1 MCKVGQNRFQG
12 NRNINKLGFSSL
24 LRTIIRCNMAFDIGQ
39 TRYKI
44 VYRTSTSKAT
54 ISLKD
59 IVGCLHS
66 FSLCFIVVNTGKAS
80 FSIKAHFRVGALI
93 SM

>member
-1 MCKVGQNRFQG
+1 MQT
-12 NRNINKLGFSSL
+12 SL
-24 LRTIIRCNMAFDIGQ
+24 LRTFIRYNTTFDIGQ
-39 TRYKI
+39 TWYKI
-44 VYRTSTSKAT
+44 VYHTSTSKAT
-54 ISLKD
+54 ISSKD
-59 IVGCLHS
+59 IVSCLHS